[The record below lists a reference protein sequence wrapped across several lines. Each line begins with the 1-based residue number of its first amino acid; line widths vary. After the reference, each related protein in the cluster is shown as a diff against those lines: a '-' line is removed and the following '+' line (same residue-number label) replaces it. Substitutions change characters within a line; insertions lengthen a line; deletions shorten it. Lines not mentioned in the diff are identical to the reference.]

1 MSCNKAMTQ
10 EAVTSKAMTRLAALA
25 ALLLGAVGL
34 QACTYEPPPPKGVV
48 KPQALLPTEQFPVKV
63 TDRPE
68 QIALGLHPGGL
79 STNQMAALGQFVSEW
94 RDDGG
99 GTVSLRAPAD
109 GSNPVMAR
117 RMEDQAAAYLVRL
130 GVPGERLQV
139 SGYVSNHAP
148 GAPLLASY
156 EKFEAKG
163 PNCSGGWKNLTTTGS
178 NEVYDHFGC
187 AVTANIAAQI
197 ANPRDLLA
205 PAVMTP
211 ADNPRRQVVLG
222 KYRRGE
228 VTSSAKDDQADGKV
242 SATQ

>member
-1 MSCNKAMTQ
+1 MSCNKAITQ
-10 EAVTSKAMTRLAALA
+10 KALAKKALFRTAALA
-25 ALLLGAVGL
+25 AALLGGLGL
-34 QACTYEPPPPKGVV
+34 QACTYEPPPPKGVA
-48 KPQALLPTEQFPVKV
+48 KAQPLIPTEQFGVKV

-68 QIALGLHPGGL
+68 QIALGLHAAGL
-79 STNQMAALGQFVSEW
+79 STTQMAALGQFVSEW

-99 GTVSLRAPAD
+99 GMVSLRAPAD
-109 GSNPVMAR
+109 GPNPVMAR

-130 GVPGERLQV
+130 GVPRERLRV
-139 SGYVSNHAP
+139 SGYVSNRAP

-187 AVTANIAAQI
+187 AVTANMAVQI

-205 PAVMTP
+205 PAVVTP